1 MMSWW
6 HIFRSGTMTARL
18 AHPADRPLVHA
29 LLAATWRRHGNQM
42 LDDQAALLQS
52 GLSAIAL
59 LNGSA
64 AGFLGVALRAP
75 AGSPAE
81 VWADLGSVAVDAGQS
96 VQPVLA
102 VMLQQ
107 VLPVLRANG
116 CTGLVCLTGQG
127 WLKDGLLREGF
138 AEVDQVLNYLN
149 DVLVLAPESPV
160 AAQLQP
166 AGPADIDTILAL
178 NAAAFAPLW
187 RYGDAVV
194 ISWLLTSQR
203 AVVAWRDDRPV
214 GFALTSHVG
223 AGNYAHLIR
232 VAVHPEA
239 QGCGIGRQLVLDG
252 LRFAREVGAAGLALN
267 TQASNTTSRRLYSS
281 LGFRLVEPVLSVL
294 VYRP

>member
-1 MMSWW
+1 MSWW
-6 HIFRSGTMTARL
+6 HTFRSGTMVARL

-29 LLAATWRRHGNQM
+29 LLADTWRRHGSQM
-42 LDDQAALLQS
+42 LDDQATLLQS

-64 AGFLGVALRAP
+64 AGFLGVTLRAP
-75 AGSPAE
+75 AGSSAE
-81 VWADLGSVAVDAGQS
+81 VWADLGLVAVDQGQS

-138 AEVDQVLNYLN
+138 AEIDQVLNYLN
-149 DVLVLAPESPV
+149 DTLVLAPQSP
-160 AAQLQP
+160 AAAHLQS
-166 AGPADIDTILAL
+166 AGPGDIDTILAL

-203 AVVAWRDDRPV
+203 AVVAYRDDRPV
-214 GFALTSHVG
+214 GFALTSHTS

-232 VAVHPEA
+232 VAVRPEA
-239 QGCGIGRQLVLDG
+239 QGRGIGRQLVLDG
-252 LRFAREVGAAGLALN
+252 LRFARDVGAAGLALN
-267 TQASNTTSRRLYSS
+267 TQASNTPSRRLYSS
-281 LGFRLVEPVLSVL
+281 LGFRPVEPVLSVL